1 MTPTFF
7 RTPAQFRRWLEKNH
21 AAVRELWVGFYK
33 AGSGRGGLTYKEAL
47 DEALCFGWIDGV
59 RKTLDGEAFV
69 QRFTPRT
76 PKSYWS
82 AVNIARAKELQK
94 AGRMHPAG
102 KAAFGRRDKT
112 PPARYSFERGEAA
125 FDAPFEKQFRAKP
138 AAWAFFQA
146 EAPWYRRVVTHWV
159 TSAKKPETRQRR
171 LDTLIADCAAGRRIA
186 QMPQKKKT

>member
-1 MTPTFF
+1 VTPTFF

-21 AAVRELWVGFYK
+21 AAARELWVGFYK
-33 AGSGRGGLTYKEAL
+33 VASGKGGLTYKEAL
-47 DEALCFGWIDGV
+47 DEALCLGWIDGV
-59 RKTLDGEAFV
+59 RKTLDAEAFV

-76 PKSYWS
+76 AKSYWS

-94 AGRMHPAG
+94 AGRMHAAG
-102 KAAFGRRDKT
+102 KAAFARRDKT
-112 PPARYSFERGEAA
+112 PPARYSFERAEAA
-125 FDAPFEKQFRAKP
+125 FDAPLAKQFRANP

-186 QMPQKKKT
+186 GLPQKK